1 MRKGILLALPIAL
14 ALVGVVAAAPNQ
26 FVTLSDG
33 VEIALNVRMPD
44 GYVPGKRYPTI
55 FEMSGYDGGSAAG
68 GTLAND
74 VGLDG
79 LPVVPTSDSRQLS
92 ELFYGEYVTV
102 HASVRGTGCSSG
114 EFDLFS
120 WRSALDGKEIIDG
133 FIVSQ

>member
-1 MRKGILLALPIAL
+1 MGGIAVSSMRKGILLALP
-14 ALVGVVAAAPNQ
+14 LVAVLIGAAAAAPNQ

-33 VEIALNVRMPD
+33 TEIAMNVRMPE
-44 GYVPGKRYPTI
+44 GYVQGRRYPTI

-102 HASVRGTGCSSG
+102 HA
-114 EFDLFS
+114 
-120 WRSALDGKEIIDG
+120 
-133 FIVSQ
+133 